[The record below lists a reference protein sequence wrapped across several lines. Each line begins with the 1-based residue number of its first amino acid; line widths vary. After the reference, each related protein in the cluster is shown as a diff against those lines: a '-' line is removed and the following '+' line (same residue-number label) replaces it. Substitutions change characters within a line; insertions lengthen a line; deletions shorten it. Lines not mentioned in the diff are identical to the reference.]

1 MNNSILTEIESRQL
15 GKISFENKNSNPS
28 KSTHKMTPEDLMAK
42 KHQILND
49 LMMSINRN
57 RIGKL
62 SSILKSKYDWK
73 EFLSNNKLKN
83 KIEYHRKDGF
93 LQKNKLKNQ

>member
-1 MNNSILTEIESRQL
+1 MTEIETRQL
-15 GKISFENKNSNPS
+15 GQATFEKTSSNKKQRGSEL
-28 KSTHKMTPEDLMAK
+28 STEKMMMKKHHVLADLMR
-42 KHQILND
+42 
-49 LMMSINRN
+49 SINRN

-73 EFLSNNKLKN
+73 EFLSTNKLKS

-93 LQKNKLKNQ
+93 LEKNALKNN